1 MISIHHQQLCAVIP
15 QFVLIQNAPL
25 RDAVLT
31 IWQEACANADWT
43 RLEDIPF
50 MPGADP
56 ARFGFLQHVS
66 LVTQYSYEV
75 AKAHNQMET
84 PPVNMD
90 YVVAGA
96 LLHDVCKI
104 VEYSAHGGRT
114 QWGNMVSHGIYGIT
128 LCQKYQIPLEIIHI
142 VASHTAKLS
151 MPNKS
156 AEAIIVSKCDA
167 IAAGCVH
174 LLEDKPS

>member
-1 MISIHHQQLCAVIP
+1 MISITKEQLCKLLP
-15 QFVLIQNAPL
+15 QFSLIRDVGLQETVL
-25 RDAVLT
+25 D
-31 IWQEACANADWT
+31 IWLEACSQSDWE

-56 ARFGFLQHVS
+56 RRFSFVHHVA
-66 LVTQYSYEV
+66 LVTQYSYAVTQAYNE
-75 AKAHNQMET
+75 ME
-84 PPVNMD
+84 PAPLNVD

-104 VEYSAHGGRT
+104 VEYSASGGRT
-114 QWGNMVSHGIYGIT
+114 GWGKLISHGIYGVA
-128 LCQKYQIPLEIIHI
+128 LCQKYQIPLEITHI

-156 AEAIIVSKCDA
+156 PEAIIVAKCDS

-174 LLEDKPS
+174 LCENN